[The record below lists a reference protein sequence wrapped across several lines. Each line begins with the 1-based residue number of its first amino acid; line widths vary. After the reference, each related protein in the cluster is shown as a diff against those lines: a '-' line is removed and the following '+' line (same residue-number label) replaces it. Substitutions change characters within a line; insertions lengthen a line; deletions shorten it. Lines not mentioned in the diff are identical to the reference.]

1 MNSVTLRPVEI
12 LLVEDC
18 LSDAKLIGKVF
29 SHATIPHNL
38 QLVEDGI
45 EALDFLYQRG
55 KYYSAIRPDL
65 ILLDLNLPKKDGL
78 EVLAKIKADHQLS
91 KIPVIILSNSDCP
104 QDILSCYQM
113 DANCYLTKPSNLP
126 EFKETINMIE
136 NFWLSFVR
144 LPLYDN

>member
-29 SHATIPHNL
+29 SRATIPHNL

-113 DANCYLTKPSNLP
+113 DANCYLTKPSNLR

-144 LPLYDN
+144 LPL